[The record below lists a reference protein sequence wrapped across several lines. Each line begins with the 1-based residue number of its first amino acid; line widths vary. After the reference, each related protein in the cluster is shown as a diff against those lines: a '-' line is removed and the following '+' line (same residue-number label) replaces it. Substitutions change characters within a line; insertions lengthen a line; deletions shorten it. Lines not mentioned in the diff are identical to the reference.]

1 MIKSQIVKVMRMKES
16 IYKAY
21 KDRKYIGD
29 FTSVELHKMIGINQR
44 TLYAYA
50 VNNFPY
56 KKIYKFEKK
65 ITLSDMTNEEL
76 CAEWDRVR
84 KMLNPEAV

>member
-1 MIKSQIVKVMRMKES
+1 
-16 IYKAY
+16 
-21 KDRKYIGD
+21 
-29 FTSVELHKMIGINQR
+29 MIGINQR

-65 ITLSDMTNEEL
+65 ITLSDMTTEEIL
-76 CAEWDRVR
+76 EEWDRVR
-84 KMLNPEAV
+84 KWLNPKAV